1 MADVLS
7 TIGVQDFMKSND
19 FISVVKIVRVSVE
32 NKYPYITFMNS
43 KNIATN
49 IYFSRN
55 AGKLVSEGDT
65 IAKGFF
71 NPFAIAETINKDGVS
86 IMKLVA
92 QGESMRITAED
103 LF

>member
-1 MADVLS
+1 MAN
-7 TIGVQDFMKSND
+7 TIETIAVQDYMKSND

-32 NKYPYITFMNS
+32 NRYPYITFMDS
-43 KNIATN
+43 KNVATN

-55 AGKLVSEGDT
+55 AGKLVSEGDI

-71 NPFAIAETINKDGVS
+71 NPFRIAETINKDGVA

>member
-7 TIGVQDFMKSND
+7 TISVQEFMKSND
-19 FISVVKIVRVSVE
+19 FVSVVKIVRVSVE

-55 AGKLVSEGDT
+55 AGKLVAEGEI

-71 NPFAIAETINKDGVS
+71 NPFRIAETINKDGIA
-86 IMKLVA
+86 IMKLVSM
-92 QGESMRITAED
+92 GESMRITAED

>member
-1 MADVLS
+1 MANVLS
-7 TIGVQDFMKSND
+7 TIGVQEYMKSND
-19 FISVVKIVRVSVE
+19 FISVVKVVRVSVE
-32 NKYPYITFMNS
+32 NRYPYITFMDS

-55 AGKLVSEGDT
+55 AGKLVTEGEV
-65 IAKGFF
+65 IMKGFF
-71 NPFAIAETINKDGVS
+71 NPFRIAETINKDGVK

-92 QGESMRITAED
+92 QGESMRITADD